1 LVYINNIE
9 DDTMEILHDKDV
21 DDSIL
26 KGKTVAVIG
35 YGAQG
40 DAQANCLRDSGVKVV
55 IGETEIL
62 GGRNNPSWDKAKK
75 DGFVVLPVDE
85 AAEKG
90 DIVHVLL
97 PDEVQPAVY
106 EQQIQQHMKAGKAL
120 CFSHGFNI
128 CYKRIVPP
136 EEVDVIMV
144 EPKAPG
150 TEERVAYLE
159 GFGVPGLVAVKQN
172 PSGNARELALAMT
185 KAMHWTKAG
194 ILECTFEQET
204 YEDLFGE
211 QCVLCGGL
219 VELMKNG
226 FEVLVEAG
234 YPPEMAYFECVHEMK
249 LIVDLVWQGGIKRM
263 AEVISNTAEY
273 GMWAEGHKIIG
284 PEVKERMKEA
294 LARVE
299 NGEFAEEWV
308 AESKRGIP
316 FLKASR
322 EEIGK
327 HQVEIVGEEIR
338 KLFAQK

>member
-1 LVYINNIE
+1 MNV
-9 DDTMEILHDKDV
+9 LHDEDV
-21 DDSIL
+21 DESIL
-26 KGKTVAVIG
+26 KGKTIAVMG

-40 DAQANCLRDSGVKVV
+40 DAQANCLKDSGVDVI

-62 GGRNNPSWDKAKK
+62 GGTPNPSWKKAKE
-75 DGFVVLPVDE
+75 DGFEVMPIDE

-90 DIVHVLL
+90 DIVHILL
-97 PDEVQPAVY
+97 PDEVQPEIY
-106 EQQIQQHMKAGKAL
+106 ERQIKQHMKAGKAL

-128 CYKRIVPP
+128 CFNRIVPA
-136 EEVDVIMV
+136 EDVDVIMV
-144 EPKAPG
+144 APKAPG
-150 TEERVAYLE
+150 TEERVAYLD

-172 PSGNARELALAMT
+172 PSGNAREVALAMT

-194 ILECTFEQET
+194 VLDCTFEQET

-273 GMWAEGHKIIG
+273 GMWSVGHKIIG
-284 PEVKERMKEA
+284 PEVKARMQETLK
-294 LARVE
+294 RVE
-299 NGEFAEEWV
+299 SGEFADEWV
-308 AESKRGIP
+308 AEYKRGIP

-327 HQVEIVGEEIR
+327 HQIETVGEEIR
-338 KLFAQK
+338 RLFKKT

>member
-1 LVYINNIE
+1 MDV
-9 DDTMEILHDKDV
+9 LHDEDV

-35 YGAQG
+35 YGTQG
-40 DAQANCLRDSGVKVV
+40 DAQANCLKDSGVNVI

-62 GGRNNPSWDKAKK
+62 GGRQNPSWTKAKA
-75 DGFVVLPVDE
+75 DGFEVMPVAE
-85 AAEKG
+85 TAEKG
-90 DIVHVLL
+90 DIVHILL
-97 PDEVQPAVY
+97 PDEVQPEVY
-106 EQQIQQHMKAGKAL
+106 ESQIAPHLTAGKAL

-128 CYKRIVPP
+128 CFKRIVPP
-136 EEVDVIMV
+136 EDVDVIMV
-144 EPKAPG
+144 APKAPG
-150 TEERVAYLE
+150 TEERRAYLD

-172 PSGNARELALAMT
+172 PSGKAREVALALT

-219 VELMKNG
+219 VELMKTG

-249 LIVDLVWQGGIKRM
+249 LIVDLVWEGGIKRM

-273 GMWAEGHKIIG
+273 GMWSVGNEIIG
-284 PEVKERMKEA
+284 PEVKVKMQKA
-294 LARVE
+294 LKRVE
-299 NGEFAEEWV
+299 NGEFAAQWV
-308 AESKRGIP
+308 DEYKKGIP

-327 HQVEIVGEEIR
+327 HEIETVGEEIR
-338 KLFAQK
+338 QLFKKQ

>member
-1 LVYINNIE
+1 MNV
-9 DDTMEILHDKDV
+9 LHDEDV
-21 DDSIL
+21 DESIL
-26 KGKTVAVIG
+26 KDKTVAVIG

-40 DAQANCLRDSGVKVV
+40 DAQANCLKDSGVKVI

-62 GGRNNPSWDKAKK
+62 GGKENPSWKKAKA
-75 DGFVVLPVDE
+75 DGFEVMPIAE
-85 AAEKG
+85 AAAKG
-90 DIVHVLL
+90 DIVHILL
-97 PDEVQPAVY
+97 PDEVQPMIY
-106 EQQIQQHMKAGKAL
+106 EQQIEQHMKAGKAL

-128 CYKRIVPP
+128 CFKRIVPP
-136 EEVDVIMV
+136 EDVDVIMV
-144 EPKAPG
+144 APKAPG

-159 GFGVPGLVAVKQN
+159 GFGVPGLVAVKQD
-172 PSGNARELALAMT
+172 PSGTARDVALAMT

-273 GMWAEGHKIIG
+273 GMWAVGNQIIG
-284 PEVKERMKEA
+284 PGVKAKMQEA
-294 LARVE
+294 LKRVE
-299 NGEFAEEWV
+299 NGEFAEQWV
-308 AESKRGIP
+308 EEYKKGIP

-322 EEIGK
+322 ENIGK
-327 HQVEIVGEEIR
+327 HKIETVGEEIR
-338 KLFAQK
+338 QLFKKQ

>member
-1 LVYINNIE
+1 MTLNV
-9 DDTMEILHDKDV
+9 LHDEDV
-21 DDSIL
+21 DESIL
-26 KGKTVAVIG
+26 MDKTVAVIG

-40 DAQANCLRDSGVKVV
+40 DAQANCLRDSGVIV
-55 IGETEIL
+55 IVGETEIL
-62 GGRNNPSWDKAKK
+62 GGRPNPSWKKAKN
-75 DGFVVLPVDE
+75 DGFDVMPIDE
-85 AAEKG
+85 AAAKA

-97 PDEVQPAVY
+97 PDEVQPMIY
-106 EQQIQQHMKAGKAL
+106 EKQIKQHLTAGKAL

-128 CYKRIVPP
+128 CFKRIIPP
-136 EEVDVIMV
+136 EDVDVIMV
-144 EPKAPG
+144 APKAPG
-150 TEERVAYLE
+150 TEERVAYLQ

-172 PSGNARELALAMT
+172 PSGKARELALAMT

-273 GMWAEGHKIIG
+273 GMWAVGHKIIG
-284 PEVKERMKEA
+284 PEVKAKMQEA
-294 LARVE
+294 LRRVE
-299 NGEFAEEWV
+299 NGEFAEQWV
-308 AESKRGIP
+308 EEYKKGIP

-322 EEIGK
+322 ENIGRHEI
-327 HQVEIVGEEIR
+327 ETVGEEIR
-338 KLFAQK
+338 QLFKKQ

>member
-1 LVYINNIE
+1 MDV
-9 DDTMEILHDKDV
+9 LHDEDV

-26 KGKTVAVIG
+26 SGKTVAVIG

-40 DAQANCLRDSGVKVV
+40 DAQANCLKDSGVSVI

-62 GGRNNPSWDKAKK
+62 GGRPNPSWTKAKA
-75 DGFVVLPVDE
+75 DGFEVLPVAD
-85 AAEKG
+85 AADKG
-90 DIVHVLL
+90 DIVHILL
-97 PDEVQPAVY
+97 PDEVQPMIY
-106 EQQIQQHMKAGKAL
+106 ESQIAPQLKAGKAL

-128 CYKRIVPP
+128 CFKRIVPP
-136 EEVDVIMV
+136 EDVDVIMV
-144 EPKAPG
+144 APKAPG
-150 TEERVAYLE
+150 TEERRAYLD
-159 GFGVPGLVAVKQN
+159 GFGVPGLVAVKQD
-172 PSGNARELALAMT
+172 PSGQAREVALALT

-249 LIVDLVWQGGIKRM
+249 LIVDLVWEGGIKRM

-273 GMWAEGHKIIG
+273 GMWSVGHKIIG
-284 PEVKERMKEA
+284 PDVKAKMQEA
-294 LARVE
+294 LERVE
-299 NGEFAEEWV
+299 NGEFAAQWVEEY
-308 AESKRGIP
+308 KKGIP

-322 EEIGK
+322 EEIGE
-327 HQVEIVGEEIR
+327 HTIETVGEEIR
-338 KLFAQK
+338 QLFKKQ

>member
-1 LVYINNIE
+1 MNV
-9 DDTMEILHDKDV
+9 LHDEDV
-21 DDSIL
+21 DESIL
-26 KGKTVAVIG
+26 KDKTIAVIG

-40 DAQANCLRDSGVKVV
+40 DAQANCLKDSGVNVI

-62 GGRNNPSWDKAKK
+62 GGTENPSWQKAKA
-75 DGFVVLPVDE
+75 DGFEVMPIDE
-85 AAEKG
+85 AAAKA
-90 DIVHVLL
+90 DVIHVLL
-97 PDEVQPAVY
+97 PDEVQPMVY
-106 EQQIQQHMKAGKAL
+106 ENQIKQHLTVGKAL

-128 CYKRIVPP
+128 CFKRIVPP
-136 EEVDVIMV
+136 EAVDVIMV
-144 EPKAPG
+144 APKAPG

-172 PSGNARELALAMT
+172 PSGTARDVALAMT

-273 GMWAEGHKIIG
+273 GMWAVGNKIIG
-284 PEVKERMKEA
+284 PEVKEKMQEA
-294 LARVE
+294 LKRVE
-299 NGEFAEEWV
+299 NGEFAEQWV
-308 AESKRGIP
+308 EEYKRGIP

-327 HQVEIVGEEIR
+327 HKIETVGEEIR
-338 KLFAQK
+338 NLFKKQ

>member
-1 LVYINNIE
+1 
-9 DDTMEILHDKDV
+9 MEILHDEEI

-26 KGKTVAVIG
+26 KDKVVAVIG
-35 YGAQG
+35 YGSQG
-40 DAQANCLRDSGVKVV
+40 NAQANCLRDSGVNVV
-55 IGETEIL
+55 VGETGIL
-62 GGRNNPSWDKAKK
+62 GGRKNLSWDKAIEA
-75 DGFVVLPVDE
+75 GFEVLPIEE

-90 DIVHVLL
+90 DIVHILL
-97 PDEVQPAVY
+97 PDEVQPDVY
-106 EQQIQQHMKAGKAL
+106 EKQIQPHLKAGDAL

-128 CYKRIVPP
+128 CFKRIVPP
-136 EEVDVIMV
+136 ADVDVIMV
-144 EPKAPG
+144 APKAPG
-150 TEERVAYLE
+150 TEERKAYLE

-234 YPPEMAYFECVHEMK
+234 YPPEMAYFECIHEMK
-249 LIVDLVWQGGIKRM
+249 LIVDLVWEGGIKRM

-273 GMWAEGHKIIG
+273 GMWAVGHKIIG
-284 PEVKERMKEA
+284 PEVKDKMKEA
-294 LARVE
+294 LKRVE
-299 NGEFAEEWV
+299 NGEFAAEWV
-308 AESKRGIP
+308 EEYKKGIP

-322 EEIGK
+322 EAIGK
-327 HQVEIVGEEIR
+327 HQVETVGEEIR
-338 KLFAQK
+338 KLFSHK

>member
-1 LVYINNIE
+1 MNV
-9 DDTMEILHDKDV
+9 LHDEDV
-21 DDSIL
+21 DESIL
-26 KGKTVAVIG
+26 KDKTVAVIG

-40 DAQANCLRDSGVKVV
+40 DAQANCLKDSGVKVI
-55 IGETEIL
+55 IGETELL
-62 GGRNNPSWDKAKK
+62 GGRENQSWKKAKA
-75 DGFVVLPVDE
+75 DGFEVMPIDE
-85 AAEKG
+85 AAAKG
-90 DIVHVLL
+90 DIVHILL
-97 PDEVQPAVY
+97 PDEVQPMVY
-106 EQQIQQHMKAGKAL
+106 ENQIEQHLTAGKAL

-128 CYKRIVPP
+128 CFKRIVPP
-136 EEVDVIMV
+136 EAVDVIMV
-144 EPKAPG
+144 APKAPG

-159 GFGVPGLVAVKQN
+159 GFGVPGLVAVKQD
-172 PSGNARELALAMT
+172 PSGTARDVALAMT

-273 GMWAEGHKIIG
+273 GMWAVGNKIIG
-284 PEVKERMKEA
+284 PDVKAKMQEA
-294 LARVE
+294 LKRVE
-299 NGEFAEEWV
+299 NGEFAEQWV
-308 AESKRGIP
+308 EEYKKGIP
-316 FLKASR
+316 LLKASR
-322 EEIGK
+322 ENIGK
-327 HQVEIVGEEIR
+327 HQIETVGEEIR
-338 KLFAQK
+338 NLFKKQ